1 MKYGTR
7 RHNRWKRELVRDL
20 IISVSLTTVLCMT
33 CAAATSRIS
42 SRSIVMMTVPVYGLS
57 WEPIS
62 EQSTEQRS
70 PEEDYT
76 TAGLWAALKDWS
88 PKEAPRW
95 HWRDTKTGIT
105 SDMLVAPSREIAKND
120 ILRAESEENPRKRE
134 ANVHE
139 IEANVHE
146 SEPAA
151 LVKEP
156 APEVKEIVKDE
167 SVKTPAP
174 AVPDDTLRLL
184 AKLIY
189 AESNNQEEY
198 GRRLVCDVV
207 LNRVDHPAFE
217 DTISGVIYEKNQF
230 SVVGDGALDKAEVT
244 EDNLRIAREE
254 LASRTNS
261 EVLFFTSEG
270 YSAYGTPWKQVQDH
284 YFSVWR

>member
-1 MKYGTR
+1 
-7 RHNRWKRELVRDL
+7 
-20 IISVSLTTVLCMT
+20 
-33 CAAATSRIS
+33 
-42 SRSIVMMTVPVYGLS
+42 
-57 WEPIS
+57 
-62 EQSTEQRS
+62 
-70 PEEDYT
+70 
-76 TAGLWAALKDWS
+76 
-88 PKEAPRW
+88 
-95 HWRDTKTGIT
+95 
-105 SDMLVAPSREIAKND
+105 MLVAPSREIAKND
-120 ILRAESEENPRKRE
+120 NLKAKSEQNVQKSGLNVQKNEV
-134 ANVHE
+134 NVHKSDAPVSE
-139 IEANVHE
+139 QVEA
-146 SEPAA
+146 
-151 LVKEP
+151 
-156 APEVKEIVKDE
+156 
-167 SVKTPAP
+167 PAP

-261 EVLFFTSEG
+261 EVMFFTSEG
-270 YSAYGTPWKQVQDH
+270 YSAYGTPWNKVGDH